1 MAVGGQVTMSHTSG
15 TLIKEIQ
22 THGMRVTPQR
32 AIIFEA
38 IEKLEGHITAEE
50 IFAEVQKVSTYIS
63 LATVY
68 RTLEL
73 LQELNLIIPTNLGG
87 SQTFFALKNHGSH
100 HHLVCLE
107 CGAIEEF
114 DDEIF
119 DPIRTKLE
127 EKYEFQVHTNHM
139 SVFGLCR
146 VCRHLHEK

>member
-1 MAVGGQVTMSHTSG
+1 MAQTQQS
-15 TLIKEIQ
+15 LIEELQ
-22 THGMRVTPQR
+22 MRGMRVTPQR

-50 IFAEVQKVSTYIS
+50 IYTEVQQVNAYIS

-73 LQELNLIIPTNLGG
+73 LQELNLITPTNLGG
-87 SQTFFALKNHGSH
+87 SQTYFALKDHGAH

-114 DDEIF
+114 DDELF
-119 DPIRTKLE
+119 DPVRVALAQH
-127 EKYEFQVHTNHM
+127 YGFQVHTDHM
-139 SVFGLCR
+139 SLFG
-146 VCRHLHEK
+146 VCRSCHATSSD